1 MADKI
6 ITHIEAL
13 EKAKSY
19 CAYQERCHKE
29 ISDKLYSWKLN
40 ADEINYIIDHLLQEN
55 YLNEERFAIAFA
67 GGKFRIK
74 HWGRKK
80 IVKKL
85 KEKRVSEYCIKK
97 ALEEIDDKEYII
109 TLHRLIEKKHGS
121 LKEKNPFT
129 KKKKTAAYVYGKGY
143 ESDLIWGHLNDCY

>member
-1 MADKI
+1 MI
-6 ITHIEAL
+6 FL
-13 EKAKSY
+13 LLMSV
-19 CAYQERCHKE
+19 
-29 ISDKLYSWKLN
+29 YSWSIIINKLKSLKKRT
-40 ADEINYIIDHLLQEN
+40 DEINYIIDHLIQEN

-85 KEKRVSEYCIKK
+85 KEKRISQYCIKK

-109 TLHRLIEKKHGS
+109 TLHRLVEKKHSS
-121 LKEKNPFT
+121 LKDKNPFT
-129 KKKKTAAYVYGKGY
+129 KKKKTAAYLYGKGY
-143 ESDLIWGHLNDCY
+143 ESDLIWTHLNDCY